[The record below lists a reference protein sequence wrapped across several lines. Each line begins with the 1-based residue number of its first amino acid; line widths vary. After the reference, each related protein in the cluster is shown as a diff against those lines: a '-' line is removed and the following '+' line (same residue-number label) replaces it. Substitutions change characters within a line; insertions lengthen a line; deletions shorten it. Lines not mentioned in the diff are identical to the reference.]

1 MVNVSPTLFFILF
14 ADDANLL
21 ISGKNF
27 KILYNTMN
35 DELNKVVNW
44 LSVNKLSLN
53 VKKQIVSF

>member
-1 MVNVSPTLFFILF
+1 MVDVSPTLFFILF
-14 ADDANLL
+14 ADDANLF
-21 ISGKNF
+21 ISVKNL
-27 KILYNTMN
+27 KILYNTLN